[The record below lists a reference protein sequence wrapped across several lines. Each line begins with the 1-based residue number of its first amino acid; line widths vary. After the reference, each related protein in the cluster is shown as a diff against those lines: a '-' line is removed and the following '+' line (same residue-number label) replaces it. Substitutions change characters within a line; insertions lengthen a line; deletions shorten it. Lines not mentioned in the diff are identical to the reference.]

1 MKKYFFLEYN
11 FFKYEDKSDK
21 NIYPLKKLK
30 SKTKKME
37 KTNTF
42 KKLIKKIENVIIIVI
57 MILISL
63 FFIVMKK
70 TRTNDVC
77 MEKTNVGKTTSKR
90 KTAKE

>member
-1 MKKYFFLEYN
+1 MKCSEKKFFFLEYN

-70 TRTNDVC
+70 LEQIWRALVYKH
-77 MEKTNVGKTTSKR
+77 EKQKNKQ
-90 KTAKE
+90 